1 MKGVRRT
8 AISGFIWTLV
18 QNLGTQISGLVVFI
32 VLARLLSPTD
42 FGLVAIANTFIIFL
56 TLFTGAA
63 LTAALVQRVEV
74 EAEHFDSM
82 FWAVVGLALALAVL
96 AWVTAPFIANWFDE
110 QGLQAVLRWLSLCL
124 VLNAFQQ
131 VQISILRRR
140 LQFRSLAL
148 RTLVSEPLSG
158 LIGIAMALLVT
169 GVFA

>member
-63 LTAALVQRVEV
+63 LTAALVQ
-74 EAEHFDSM
+74 
-82 FWAVVGLALALAVL
+82 
-96 AWVTAPFIANWFDE
+96 
-110 QGLQAVLRWLSLCL
+110 
-124 VLNAFQQ
+124 
-131 VQISILRRR
+131 
-140 LQFRSLAL
+140 
-148 RTLVSEPLSG
+148 
-158 LIGIAMALLVT
+158 IGRAHV
-169 GVFA
+169 